1 MELTATDF
9 YRLQPLYPQK
19 QFEREGEPLYIAC
32 QRQKDAMRLHLARE
46 RYADIKPLWSA
57 ILTLLRGNFTFRE
70 MAIVLETD
78 LATIETEYERMQQN
92 AR

>member
-9 YRLQPLYPQK
+9 YRLQPLYPQGE
-19 QFEREGEPLYIAC
+19 FEREGEPLYIAC

-57 ILTLLRGNFTFRE
+57 ILTLLRGKFTFRE